1 MAFSHFSAWAFV
13 FQVVETWL
21 PQRSTIALSPHCIRL
36 RAVPATP
43 CAELPREVDRR
54 GDTYE
59 AGGQHARPDTP
70 KLSIGSTTPRYSSGC
85 DEVEK
90 CQDDRVIYRARRSRS
105 SRGAFPS
112 ERTSRSS
119 RSKFIGPRV
128 LLRCSSFGWSASR
141 SSWIRSG
148 VLHSSMV

>member
-1 MAFSHFSAWAFV
+1 MSLGLAVGRWGFTTTFV
-13 FQVVETWL
+13 
-21 PQRSTIALSPHCIRL
+21 
-36 RAVPATP
+36 ATP
-43 CAELPREVDRR
+43 ASPPPAPFSRSD
-54 GDTYE
+54 D
-59 AGGQHARPDTP
+59 AGKTP
-70 KLSIGSTTPRYSSGC
+70 STTPRYSSGC

-90 CQDDRVIYRARRSRS
+90 CQEYRVIYRARRSRS

-119 RSKFIGPRV
+119 RSKFMGPRV